1 MEVNIMNKNHDDIIN
16 FAGQAGNTTGYIV
29 AALDVKIEDDGTVTI
44 KDEDREL
51 FKKSSIIFD
60 TVTNIPFCMDNNG
73 NVTQLITDELES
85 RNCSIIR
92 YILENAPGL
101 LDKAIIDF
109 ENKTIRIPFDDVVE
123 RTIIE
128 ISNGV

>member
-1 MEVNIMNKNHDDIIN
+1 MNENHNDCIN
-16 FAGQAGNTTGYIV
+16 FAEQARNIIECYT
-29 AALDVKIEDDGTVTI
+29 ARLDAKIADDGTVTI

-73 NVTQLITDELES
+73 NVTQLILDETES

-128 ISNGV
+128 ITNGG

>member
-16 FAGQAGNTTGYIV
+16 FAGQAGNITGYIV
-29 AALDVKIEDDGTVTI
+29 AVLDAKIEDDGTVTI

-73 NVTQLITDELES
+73 NVTQLILDETES

-123 RTIIE
+123 RTIIK
-128 ISNGV
+128 ITNGD

>member
-16 FAGQAGNTTGYIV
+16 FAGQAGNITEYIV
-29 AALDVKIEDDGTVTI
+29 AILDVKIDDDGTVTI

-51 FKKSSIIFD
+51 FKKSSVVVD
-60 TVTNIPFCMDNNG
+60 AVTRIPFYMDDDG
-73 NVTQLITDELES
+73 NIVPLMMCEPES

-92 YILENAPGL
+92 YIWENAPGL
-101 LDKAIIDF
+101 IDKAIIDF

-128 ISNGV
+128 IANGG

>member
-1 MEVNIMNKNHDDIIN
+1 M
-16 FAGQAGNTTGYIV
+16 Y
-29 AALDVKIEDDGTVTI
+29 
-44 KDEDREL
+44 
-51 FKKSSIIFD
+51 
-60 TVTNIPFCMDNNG
+60 NNG
-73 NVTQLITDELES
+73 NVTQLILGETES
-85 RNCSIIR
+85 KNCSIIR

-128 ISNGV
+128 ITNGG

>member
-1 MEVNIMNKNHDDIIN
+1 MNKNHDDIIN
-16 FAGQAGNTTGYIV
+16 FAGQAGNITGYIV
-29 AALDVKIEDDGTVTI
+29 AVLDAKIADDGTVTI
-44 KDEDREL
+44 KDEDRKL

-73 NVTQLITDELES
+73 NVTQLILDETES
-85 RNCSIIR
+85 KNYSIIR

-128 ISNGV
+128 ITNGG